1 MCPPTGIDF
10 FSNTLEPYDGA
21 TSQLDSDYLFLESII
36 ANTPQIQTA
45 QEIEEVVL
53 DEICK
58 YRRFSNFVFSD
69 HLI

>member
-21 TSQLDSDYLFLESII
+21 GSQLDSDYLFLESII

-58 YRRFSNFVFSD
+58 YVLTILRLCF
-69 HLI
+69 